1 MICVNEKEICFKP
14 NMTLAEALSAAGE
27 EGDGM
32 TLLLL
37 DGRVMSFAQ
46 HAFEEVED
54 GAKIK
59 VLHIVSGG

>member
-1 MICVNEKEICFKP
+1 
-14 NMTLAEALSAAGE
+14 MTLAEALSAAGE